1 MDMLITFCISGKS
14 SLLQAFG
21 FLLRG
26 GKSSSPFSSAGIFYS
41 RSIRSIQKKGKEKV
55 VLDYTTYMLQITTV
69 SYSFD
74 IAYKS

>member
-1 MDMLITFCISGKS
+1 MDMPTAFLIAGKS
-14 SLLQAFG
+14 PLLQTFG

-26 GKSSSPFSSAGIFYS
+26 GKSSSLFSPAGIFYS

-55 VLDYTTYMLQITTV
+55 VLDYTTYMLQITTL